1 MVLLAVSTSGTVN
14 ADFRPTLTFGV
25 LHDGNVSVVGGGTGV
40 CSLLTSKACSSN
52 ADCTGGQGSCTVLG
66 PGDSDESVT
75 IAFDF
80 IWDHQTATSTFAFTY
95 RPSYTA
101 YRTFSELDYFGNRIV
116 MAYAKEWSR
125 ASRFTI
131 DAYAARTDHQGQTTD
146 NADTATTFVPR
157 TTETQANLK
166 FAGTHGAGRRG
177 LLDWALRGEG
187 FVYEDVIN
195 DPATAANEAFDFNN
209 SMSGGGRLGWRG
221 EISERNTLGA
231 AVDVVYFGY
240 ESGPGVGVG
249 TVGLVGTYQASA
261 SWLIDYAAGYSRAE
275 SDGFA
280 VNGISFNG
288 RVDYSVLEKKSTL
301 SAGARQ
307 VFAPGTG
314 LGGATQDRVVW
325 VSYGHTPT
333 ARGISGSLLASYS
346 QRDTVQFG
354 PSPPGGDT
362 SSASASGT
370 IGWMFSRFLS
380 LNAYGAY
387 VDQTSRN
394 EPDPVLAAALET
406 SYASYALFLRWAIRG
421 R

>member
-1 MVLLAVSTSGTVN
+1 MSTDVLVRPPAVVRGAGLLLLAAGAVSPAK
-14 ADFRPTLTFGV
+14 ADFRPMLTFGV
-25 LHDGNVSVVGGGTGV
+25 FHDGNISVTGEGTGDEGA
-40 CSLLTSKACSSN
+40 SL
-52 ADCTGGQGSCTVLG
+52 
-66 PGDSDESVT
+66 
-75 IAFDF
+75 AFDLE
-80 IWDHQTATSTFAFTY
+80 WDHQTATSTFAFTY

-101 YRTFSELDYFGNRIV
+101 YRTFSELDYFGNRLV
-116 MAYAKEWSR
+116 LAYAKEWSR

-131 DAYAARTDHQGQTTD
+131 DAYVSRTDHQGQTVD

-157 TTETQANLK
+157 TTESQANVK

-177 LLDWALRGEG
+177 LLDWELRGEG
-187 FVYEDVIN
+187 FAYEDVN
-195 DPATAANEAFDFNN
+195 DDPATVANEAFDFNN
-209 SMSGGGRLGWRG
+209 STMGGGRLGWRG

-231 AVDVVYFGY
+231 AVDVTYFGY
-240 ESGPGVGVG
+240 ERGPGVGVG

-280 VNGISFNG
+280 VDGISFNG
-288 RVDYSVLEKKSTL
+288 RVDYTVLEKESTF

-354 PSPPGGDT
+354 PVPPGGDT
-362 SSASASGT
+362 STASASGT
-370 IGWMFSRFLS
+370 LGWMFNRYLS
-380 LNAYGAY
+380 LNAYAAY
-387 VDQTSRN
+387 VDQSSRN
-394 EPDPVLAAALET
+394 EPDPALAAALET